1 MALPSRPP
9 VSAACRRRPSSRVAS
24 SRGPASPSLLPAGM
38 SAPATQGSLRL
49 FQARLGN
56 AQAMRPIRRR
66 GLLAQLL
73 AGQQV
78 LRGGFQVAPFNVKLT
93 EAAIQVCRSEG
104 HGLALARREAQCLLI
119 AAFRL
124 MEAA

>member
-1 MALPSRPP
+1 LLTRPP
-9 VSAACRRRPSSRVAS
+9 QGFGQPALLEPDPRLQSRDGTHIGQGAS
-24 SRGPASPSLLPAGM
+24 NIHALRLIKQSERAI
-38 SAPATQGSLRL
+38 QVSLRL

-104 HGLALARREAQCLLI
+104 HGLALAGREA
-119 AAFRL
+119 
-124 MEAA
+124 